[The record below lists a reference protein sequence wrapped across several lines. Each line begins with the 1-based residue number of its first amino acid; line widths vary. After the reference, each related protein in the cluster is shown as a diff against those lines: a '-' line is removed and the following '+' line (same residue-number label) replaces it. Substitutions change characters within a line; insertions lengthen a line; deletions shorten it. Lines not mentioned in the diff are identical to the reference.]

1 MRNLWTK
8 IKKCLQAEMLQK
20 MWKEFL
26 WIAQYARRYWKAMI
40 FYTAL
45 GVFGTGVS
53 LASSVI
59 SKDLVDIITGHQTG
73 KLLQTFALMIGFS
86 FGNTLISQASA
97 YASTMINLKVDREI
111 QNDIFAKILVTDW
124 ESLTAYHTGDL
135 VTRWSSDASNISSG
149 ILNWLPN
156 LVIYTVKF
164 ISALAI
170 VVHYDPTFAIFA
182 LLGIPFSALLSR
194 PLLRRMTNNNQR
206 SAQMSAKL
214 YGFNQEAFSNIQ
226 TIKAFDMIRFYVD
239 RLKNLQQEYIKMRL
253 DFQKMSIA
261 TSLLMTLISY
271 LVSYS
276 CYGWGIY
283 RVWSGAISYGTMT
296 MFLSLSGTL
305 TGSVN
310 SLVSL
315 VPSAI
320 SLGISAGRLMDI
332 VEMPQEDYSADRE
345 VEQFAEKYRASGIGL
360 AMEDLSYTY
369 HTGTEVF
376 SKASLE
382 AWPHEIIALVGPSG
396 EGKTT
401 MLRLI
406 LSLLR
411 AQGGEAWIGAGEDRE
426 QRIALSPST
435 RKLFS
440 YVPQGNTMF
449 SGTIAENM
457 RNVKPEAT
465 DEEIVE
471 ALKLACAWEFVE
483 KLPDGIESMVKERG
497 GGFSEGQAQR
507 LSIARALLRKSPIL
521 LLDEATSALD
531 VATERKVLKNIMTD
545 TYPRTCIVTTHRP
558 TVLGICTRVYAIR
571 GKKCE
576 ELGFLG
582 MISIMLSIYLNTV
595 IATSVFWS
603 LVNICRCSITSTCRI
618 NTFCHTRINCNDWFC
633 VIFSHIYSRPFLAK
647 SSLVTI
653 LIIGGKSRK
662 CQ

>member
-1 MRNLWTK
+1 
-8 IKKCLQAEMLQK
+8 
-20 MWKEFL
+20 
-26 WIAQYARRYWKAMI
+26 
-40 FYTAL
+40 
-45 GVFGTGVS
+45 
-53 LASSVI
+53 
-59 SKDLVDIITGHQTG
+59 
-73 KLLQTFALMIGFS
+73 
-86 FGNTLISQASA
+86 
-97 YASTMINLKVDREI
+97 
-111 QNDIFAKILVTDW
+111 
-124 ESLTAYHTGDL
+124 
-135 VTRWSSDASNISSG
+135 
-149 ILNWLPN
+149 
-156 LVIYTVKF
+156 
-164 ISALAI
+164 
-170 VVHYDPTFAIFA
+170 
-182 LLGIPFSALLSR
+182 
-194 PLLRRMTNNNQR
+194 
-206 SAQMSAKL
+206 MSAKL

-239 RLKNLQQEYIKMRL
+239 RLKGLQKEYIKMRL
-253 DFQKMSIA
+253 DFQKMSMA
-261 TSLLMTLISY
+261 TSILMTLISY
-271 LVSYS
+271 IVSYS

-332 VEMPQEDYSADRE
+332 VEMQQEDYSADGE
-345 VEQFAEKYRASGIGL
+345 VEQFAKKYQSGGIGL
-360 AMEDLSYTY
+360 EMKDLSYTY

-411 AQGGEAWIGAGEDRE
+411 AQEGEAWVGAGEDRS
-426 QRIALSPST
+426 QRITLSPST

-483 KLPDGIESMVKERG
+483 KLPDGIESEVKERG

-531 VATERKVLKNIMTD
+531 VVTERKVLKNIMQD

-558 TVLGICTRVYAIR
+558 TVLNICSRVYAIR
-571 GKKCE
+571 DKRCE
-576 ELGFLG
+576 VLDEE
-582 MISIMLSIYLNTV
+582 
-595 IATSVFWS
+595 A
-603 LVNICRCSITSTCRI
+603 ICRMMED
-618 NTFCHTRINCNDWFC
+618 F
-633 VIFSHIYSRPFLAK
+633 
-647 SSLVTI
+647 
-653 LIIGGKSRK
+653 
-662 CQ
+662 